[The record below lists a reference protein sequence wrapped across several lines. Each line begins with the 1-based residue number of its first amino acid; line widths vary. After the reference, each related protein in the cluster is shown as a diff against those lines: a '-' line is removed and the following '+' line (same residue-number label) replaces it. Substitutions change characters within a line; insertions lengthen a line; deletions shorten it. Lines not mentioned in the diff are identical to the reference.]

1 MDDPT
6 QIVPKFLHKQIN
18 AYKISLTLV
27 FIWLI
32 SYTLYQSLRDTNID
46 ELFTLHI
53 IELPTQSG
61 NISQRVKCKE
71 PCLTTT
77 PAAITFSTLSMKF
90 SINDFVLHQILNDNE
105 IEEFEENINNKYN
118 EDTELLLQAKS
129 TAIDSILSLSKRRA
143 EGSNFEMYTKQ
154 SLVQYDSDNA
164 KLIFNLDHVKN
175 LIETY
180 DNWSDDNAIK
190 ERDVTLSLIFQY
202 NQMKQ
207 SFINEL
213 KRNVKGFKPDISF
226 SWLYHDN
233 DLGWLIELVFWSV
246 AGLLCNT
253 VIMLNLALTSKQYSP
268 AQFFL
273 FIPQLF
279 IAPILSVVIL
289 ALVAGGI
296 TDSGI
301 ELANLSQF
309 LIFSFLL
316 GFNVENLTM
325 VIREISNNLFR
336 NMVNF
341 KDRGK
346 PQTPPDNQSD
356 YREQEPTNI
365 IDKYQRNA
373 EINTSDS
380 VTTIL
385 ADEKSKTG
393 KDV

>member
-1 MDDPT
+1 
-6 QIVPKFLHKQIN
+6 
-18 AYKISLTLV
+18 
-27 FIWLI
+27 
-32 SYTLYQSLRDTNID
+32 
-46 ELFTLHI
+46 
-53 IELPTQSG
+53 
-61 NISQRVKCKE
+61 
-71 PCLTTT
+71 
-77 PAAITFSTLSMKF
+77 
-90 SINDFVLHQILNDNE
+90 
-105 IEEFEENINNKYN
+105 
-118 EDTELLLQAKS
+118 
-129 TAIDSILSLSKRRA
+129 
-143 EGSNFEMYTKQ
+143 
-154 SLVQYDSDNA
+154 
-164 KLIFNLDHVKN
+164 
-175 LIETY
+175 
-180 DNWSDDNAIK
+180 
-190 ERDVTLSLIFQY
+190 
-202 NQMKQ
+202 MKQ

-279 IAPILSVVIL
+279 IAPILSVAIL